1 MIENIEFI
9 IDHISGLWTLPWILV
24 GFIVTI
30 ILSKLI
36 GEVVINKI
44 MKKLGLILLYFFVP
58 FLLFRIFLSVNLG
71 IEQIEFI
78 IVTTLVL
85 IFMYILAY
93 VFAKLKA
100 EKLKLKGKDKH
111 KFIKTVFTNQGR
123 SSAFIGG
130 ALLTSPWKVEA
141 AIFIALVGIALFAVV
156 PAILSY
162 WHKKETKK
170 TDENIHALPWYLKIY
185 PWYLICFV
193 IAAVVLHGPM
203 QVNIVWQ
210 DSLGGILF
218 KLFTAITIPAALYY
232 VGSGI
237 HPQDLKKEEMKK
249 LFTLKKKNNVKDHW
263 PWVRSI
269 FLLTVIITPLIL
281 TIFFGLIY
289 SLGFISASWF
299 AVIVINSFLPIT
311 STNMFLVPYD
321 IEKKSTALSITW
333 STIVCVPII
342 VFLIYLFYAIL

>member
-1 MIENIEFI
+1 MIENIQFI
-9 IDHISGLWTLPWILV
+9 IEHISGLWTLPWILV
-24 GFIVTI
+24 GFILTI

-36 GEVVINKI
+36 GQEQINKI
-44 MKKLGLILLYFFVP
+44 MKKLGLVLLYFFVP
-58 FLLFRIFLSVNLG
+58 FLLFRIFLSVNIGL
-71 IEQIEFI
+71 EQIEFI

-85 IFMYILAY
+85 IFMYVLAFA
-93 VFAKLKA
+93 FAKIKA
-100 EKLKLKGKDKH
+100 EQLKLKGKDKH

-162 WHKKETKK
+162 WYKKESKK
-170 TDENIHALPWYLKIY
+170 SDEKIQTLPWFLKIY
-185 PWYLICFV
+185 PWYLLCFV
-193 IAAVVLHGPM
+193 IAAIVLHGPM
-203 QVNIVWQ
+203 QITVKWDESI
-210 DSLGGILF
+210 GGILF

-237 HPQDLKKEEMKK
+237 HPNDLKKNEMKK
-249 LFTLKKKNNVKDHW
+249 LFSLKKNKNTKDHW
-263 PWVRSI
+263 PWVRNI

-281 TIFFGLIY
+281 TAFFGLIY
-289 SLGFISASWF
+289 ALGYITSAWF
-299 AVIVINSFLPIT
+299 AVIAINSFLPIT

-321 IEKKSTALSITW
+321 IDKKSTALSVTW

-342 VFLIYLFYAIL
+342 VFLIYIFTIFL